1 VSPESHDHPGFAKIM
16 RMPLYGGA
24 SKFVLRDEAIGN
36 LQCARG
42 PSSLCVFSQSLPTA
56 LRFVIFDPVSGA
68 KTELTRIEG
77 PSGYKYNWSLSPDGS
92 TIAAAVWRSSQIQ
105 FFSTTKGPTKSLA
118 VKGQGGIL
126 ALDWAA
132 DGRSIW
138 ASTSA
143 ATGAE
148 MLANIDLRGEMRPM
162 LEDADKD
169 VGWAIPS
176 PDGHRVALWEAS
188 GSANVWSLQGF

>member
-1 VSPESHDHPGFAKIM
+1 M

-24 SKFVLRDEAIGN
+24 SKLVLRDEAIGN
-36 LQCARG
+36 FQCARA

-77 PSGYKYNWSLSPDGS
+77 PAGYKYNWSLSPDGS
-92 TIAAAVWRSSQIQ
+92 TIAAAVWRSNQIQ
-105 FFSTTKGPTKSLA
+105 FLSTTKGPTKSLA
-118 VKGQGGIL
+118 VKGQGGIW

-138 ASTSA
+138 ASSSA

-148 MLANIDLRGEMRPM
+148 MLVSIDLRGEMRPM

-176 PDGHRVALWEAS
+176 PDGRRVALWEAS
-188 GSANVWSLQGF
+188 GTANVWSLEGF

>member
-1 VSPESHDHPGFAKIM
+1 M
-16 RMPLYGGA
+16 RAPLYGGA
-24 SKFVLRDEAIGN
+24 SKLVLQDEAIGN
-36 LQCARG
+36 FQCAHV
-42 PSSLCVFSQSLPTA
+42 PSSICVFSQSLPTT

-77 PSGYKYNWSLSPDGS
+77 SAGFKYNWSLSPDGS
-92 TIAAAVWRSSQIQ
+92 TIATAVWRSNQIQ
-105 FFSTTKGPTKSLA
+105 FLSTTNGSTKSLT

-132 DGRSIW
+132 DGRSMW
-138 ASTSA
+138 ASSST

-148 MLANIDLRGEMRPM
+148 RLVNIDLHGEMRPM
-162 LEDADKD
+162 LEDVDRD

-176 PDGHRVALWEAS
+176 PDGRRVALWEAS
-188 GSANVWSLQGF
+188 GSANAWSLQGF